1 MPTHYRGT
9 PAQVRALDL
18 IIKLSRC
25 AESLNH
31 RLEAPLERS
40 GLTASQF
47 GVLEVLWYLGPLCL
61 TDLAKKLLKTGGNLT
76 LVVRNLERD
85 GLVRRQRSK
94 EDRRY
99 YQVSLTEKGERVIQK
114 VFPQHLAR
122 LVRFVSILQPA
133 EQQELARLCK
143 KLGRVGA

>member
-31 RLEAPLERS
+31 RLETPLEDS
-40 GLTASQF
+40 GLTTSQF
-47 GVLEVLWYLGPLCL
+47 GVLEVLWHLGPLCL
-61 TDLAKKLLKTGGNLT
+61 SELAKKLLKTGGNLT

-85 GLVRRQRSK
+85 GLVRRRRSK
-94 EDRRY
+94 EDLRY
-99 YQVSLTEKGERVIQK
+99 YQVHLTAKGERVIRK

-122 LVRFVSILQPA
+122 LARFASVLQPA

-143 KLGRVGA
+143 KLGQAGA